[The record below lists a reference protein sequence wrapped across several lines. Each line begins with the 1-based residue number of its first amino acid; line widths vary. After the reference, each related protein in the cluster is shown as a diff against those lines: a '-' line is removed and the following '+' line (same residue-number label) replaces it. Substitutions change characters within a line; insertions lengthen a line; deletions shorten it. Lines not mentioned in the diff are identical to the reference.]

1 MKRARSRPEAVEERR
16 IALLWLTAVL
26 SSLALRPLWLALA
39 PNLRPCIF
47 RSLTG
52 IPCPTCGT
60 TRAATAFLSGD
71 LSGAFI
77 ANPLAA
83 LAGVVFVV
91 GGIVAG
97 IWAIARWPV
106 PRTENPFPLWLRI
119 SLVGTIAAN
128 WAYLITRS

>member
-1 MKRARSRPEAVEERR
+1 MTGSRLEPATNDARRLAFLWFLAVP
-16 IALLWLTAVL
+16 L
-26 SSLALRPLWLALA
+26 SLALRPLWLALA
-39 PNLRPCIF
+39 PTLRPCIF

-60 TRAATAFLSGD
+60 TRAAASFLNGD

-83 LAGVVFVV
+83 LTGVVFVV

-97 IWAIARWPV
+97 VWAIARWPA
-106 PRTENPFPLWLRI
+106 PRTRHLFPLWLRI
-119 SLVGTIAAN
+119 ALIGTIAAN
-128 WAYLITRS
+128 WAYLIIHS